1 MDLQKSPDASA
12 ATAAKPAELRA
23 SDADRDRITDIL
35 REAVAEGRLTAEE
48 HAERV
53 EGVLATKTVG
63 ELDQFVRDLPAAHT
77 GRAASAYVSASNH
90 PTQGAIPAE
99 ADDNV
104 VAVFSSAVRKGRWR
118 AGRRIHAYSVFGN
131 VEIDLSEA
139 IFEYQQ
145 VVIKAISVFGNVEI
159 FVPENVSLRGSGGGV
174 LGNFEVDTLDSG
186 DPDAPVVYIDG
197 LAVLG
202 NVEARPKRGK
212 LIADIL
218 DRVTSR
224 VNERVADRLD
234 RSLRKH
240 LDR

>member
-1 MDLQKSPDASA
+1 M
-12 ATAAKPAELRA
+12 
-23 SDADRDRITDIL
+23 
-35 REAVAEGRLTAEE
+35 
-48 HAERV
+48 
-53 EGVLATKTVG
+53 
-63 ELDQFVRDLPAAHT
+63 
-77 GRAASAYVSASNH
+77 
-90 PTQGAIPAE
+90 
-99 ADDNV
+99 
-104 VAVFSSAVRKGRWR
+104 
-118 AGRRIHAYSVFGN
+118 
-131 VEIDLSEA
+131 
-139 IFEYQQ
+139 
-145 VVIKAISVFGNVEI
+145 IKAISVFGNVEI

-186 DPDAPVVYIDG
+186 DPDAPVVYVDG